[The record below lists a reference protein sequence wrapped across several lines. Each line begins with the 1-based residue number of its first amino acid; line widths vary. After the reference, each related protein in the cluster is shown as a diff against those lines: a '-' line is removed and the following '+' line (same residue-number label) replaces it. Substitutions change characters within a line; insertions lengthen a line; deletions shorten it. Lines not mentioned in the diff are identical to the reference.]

1 MSNKL
6 ILIPALLFVL
16 SCAGGNGAHT
26 DEADEHAGHVHTSGH
41 THDGENH
48 NHDDKD
54 HAHDGHDHE
63 GGEHNHDGEDHD
75 HDGHTH
81 GPESDAH
88 EDDEHEGITFNPVMA
103 EKLGFE
109 MSKAVTKPIREVVRT
124 SGQIVPAQG
133 DESVVSAS
141 ASGIVSFTARR
152 LADGV
157 AVTKGETLMVITSD
171 DMSSDNYPE
180 LFRSAKAAYEKAEG
194 DYKRA
199 EELAADNIV
208 SAKELAAVKADYL
221 QAKARMETL
230 SRNIADKG
238 KRIVAPISGYIAS
251 LQVREGEYVAS
262 GAPLMTVSRNRRMQL
277 RADVAQRDF
286 AELGGISS
294 ARFVTPYDGKTH
306 DISSMG
312 GRLLAGGRSTDGGF
326 FVPVTFE
333 FDNDGSLISGA
344 YVDVY
349 LIGGERRDALTVPV
363 GSLVEEQG
371 AYSVF
376 MKIGPDEFEKI
387 YVKPGVSDGVDI
399 EIVAG
404 LEEGAE
410 VVSKGAYYVKL
421 AGVSSAVPAH
431 SH

>member
-1 MSNKL
+1 MSKRL
-6 ILIPALLFVL
+6 MLIPALLFVL
-16 SCAGGNGAHT
+16 SCASGNGTGAH
-26 DEADEHAGHVHTSGH
+26 DHAGHEHTHTAGHEDHDHEHGEDGHDHDGH
-41 THDGENH
+41 THDGEAH
-48 NHDDKD
+48 NHD
-54 HAHDGHDHE
+54 
-63 GGEHNHDGEDHD
+63 EDHD
-75 HDGHTH
+75 HDGHSH
-81 GPESDAH
+81 GPAGDTH
-88 EDDEHEGITFNPVMA
+88 EDGDHKGITFNPVMA

-180 LFRSAKAAYEKAEG
+180 LYRSAKAAYEKAEG

-208 SAKELAAVKADYL
+208 SAKELAAIKADYM
-221 QAKARMETL
+221 QAKAHMETL
-230 SRNIADKG
+230 SRNIAAKG
-238 KRIVAPISGYIAS
+238 KRIVAPIGGYIAS

-262 GAPLMTVSRNRRMQL
+262 GAPLMTVSRNRRLQL
-277 RADVAQRDF
+277 RADVAGRDF
-286 AELGGISS
+286 AKLGDVSS

-306 DISSMG
+306 DVSVMG

-333 FDNDGSLISGA
+333 FDNDGSLIPGS

-349 LIGGERRDALTVPV
+349 LTGSEKRDALTVPV

-376 MKIGPDEFEKI
+376 IKIGPEEFEKI
-387 YVKPGVSDGVDI
+387 YVKPGVSDGVDV

-421 AGVSSAVPAH
+421 AGVSSSVPAH
-431 SH
+431 SHSH

>member
-1 MSNKL
+1 M
-6 ILIPALLFVL
+6 LIPALLFVL
-16 SCAGGNGAHT
+16 SCAGGNGAPAVV
-26 DEADEHAGHVHTSGH
+26 ADGHAGHLHTEAEHAHG
-41 THDGENH
+41 DEDH
-48 NHDDKD
+48 NHDS
-54 HAHDGHDHE
+54 HSHE
-63 GGEHNHDGEDHD
+63 GETHNHEGEDHNHEGED

-81 GPESDAH
+81 APESDAH
-88 EDDEHEGITFNPVMA
+88 EDEDHEGIVFNPVMA

-109 MSKAVTKPIREVVRT
+109 MSKAVIKPIRDVVRT

-141 ASGIVSFTARR
+141 SSGIVSFTARR

-180 LFRSAKAAYEKAEG
+180 LYRSAKAAYEKAEG

-199 EELAADNIV
+199 EELAVDNIV

-221 QAKARMETL
+221 QAKARVETL
-230 SRNIADKG
+230 SRNIAAKG
-238 KRIVAPISGYIAS
+238 RRIVAPISGYIAS
-251 LQVREGEYVAS
+251 VQVREGEYVAS
-262 GAPLMTVSRNRRMQL
+262 GAPLMTVSRNRRLQL
-277 RADVAQRDF
+277 RADVAQRAF
-286 AELGGISS
+286 AELGGVSS

-376 MKIGPDEFEKI
+376 VKIGPDEFEKI

-431 SH
+431 SHSH

>member
-1 MSNKL
+1 MF
-6 ILIPALLFVL
+6 IPALLFVL
-16 SCAGGNGAHT
+16 SCAGGNGVHT
-26 DEADEHAGHVHTSGH
+26 AETDTHADHVHTEAD
-41 THDGENH
+41 HD
-48 NHDDKD
+48 HD
-54 HAHDGHDHE
+54 HDHDHE
-63 GGEHNHDGEDHD
+63 EEAHNHDGHTHEGDDHVHEGDDHD

-81 GPESDAH
+81 GPNDTHE
-88 EDDEHEGITFNPVMA
+88 EDDDHKGIVFNPVMA

-109 MSKAVTKPIREVVRT
+109 MSKAVVKPISEVVRT

-180 LFRSAKAAYEKAEG
+180 LYRSARAAYEKAEG

-199 EELAADNIV
+199 EELAVDNIV

-230 SRNIADKG
+230 ARNITAKG
-238 KRIVAPISGYIAS
+238 KRVVAPIGGYIAS
-251 LQVREGEYVAS
+251 IQVREGEYVAS
-262 GAPLMTVSRNRRMQL
+262 GAPLMTVSRNRRLQL

-286 AELGGISS
+286 AELGGASS
-294 ARFVTPYDGKTH
+294 ARFVTPYDGRTH
-306 DISSMG
+306 DISAMG

-333 FDNDGSLISGA
+333 FDNDGSLIPGA

-349 LIGGERRDALTVPV
+349 LTGSEKRDALTVPV
-363 GSLVEEQG
+363 SSLVEEQG
-371 AYSVF
+371 TYSVF
-376 MKIGPDEFEKI
+376 IKIGPDEFEKI
-387 YVKPGVSDGVDI
+387 YVKPGVSDGMDV
-399 EIVAG
+399 EITAG

-421 AGVSSAVPAH
+421 AGVSSSVPAH
-431 SH
+431 NHSH